1 MLEAILANKRGEIEV
16 LHTQTSASSLAAI
29 IAQLPPARD
38 FRSAIKAQPG
48 IAIIA
53 EIKRKSPSRGIL
65 NSSFDPVIL
74 ANSYQQAGARAASV
88 LTDEEYFGGSL
99 DDLRAVRR
107 SVNLPILQKDFILD
121 ELQLFEARAVGA
133 DAVLLIVAA
142 LSRKV
147 LSSLYNKAIELG
159 LQALVEVHSESEAQL
174 AIDVGADIIGI
185 NNRDLHTFN
194 VSLEVTARIAP
205 LLPSQVTIV
214 SESGIHTNEN
224 LDFVRRFGV
233 HAALVGQSLV
243 TSADPGTKLRQLIGG
258 QR

>member
-1 MLEAILANKRGEIEV
+1 MLEGVLANKRREIEV
-16 LHTQTSASSLAAI
+16 LRTQTSASSLAAI

-53 EIKRKSPSRGIL
+53 EIKHKSPSRGIL
-65 NSSFDPVIL
+65 NSSFDPAML
-74 ANSYQQAGARAASV
+74 ANSYQQAGARAVSV
-88 LTDEEYFGGSL
+88 LTDAEYFGGSL

-205 LLPSQVTIV
+205 LLPSHVTIV
-214 SESGIHTNEN
+214 SESGIRTNEN
-224 LDFVRRFGV
+224 LDLVRRFGV